1 MTAAEVRRDEKIVAN
16 YVALARKM
24 GNCTRTDWRGRNG
37 GVIEHRAKTLTE
49 GHNAPKPAPQEPAAA
64 AAAAADADVDPAVA
78 SASVVLASWR
88 GEASKTP
95 PSLPTPPAAPGA
107 VPPR

>member
-37 GVIEHRAKTLTE
+37 GIIEHRSKALTE
-49 GHNAPKPAPQEPAAA
+49 GQDTAKPAPQEPAAA
-64 AAAAADADVDPAVA
+64 VGQAAPAEGDAGA
-78 SASVVLASWR
+78 SAAVVLASWR
-88 GEASKTP
+88 GEASKAP
-95 PSLPTPPAAPGA
+95 PSAPPSPLP
-107 VPPR
+107 